1 MMSEPKRVHP
11 ISMFIDFIKDAVF
24 LIKNLIIP
32 FFVIGFV
39 NSNST
44 IRFYA
49 FILLGLLLLWQAVST
64 VLEWRRFTYRLED
77 DEFRVE
83 SGVLTKKKK
92 YISLERIQTVNT
104 SEGIFQRIF
113 GLVRVQ
119 IETAGG
125 TDGPEVS
132 LTAIT
137 KAEAEQLKQAIFNR
151 KKSLQQEGEAS
162 EETGDVQHDQLFKQE
177 PVEEELHVTYRM
189 KAPELLLAASTSSG
203 IGVIIS
209 GCLAIYTQIDE
220 ILPLDG
226 FVKRF
231 SFLSH
236 ASIEIYAIL
245 IFLAVLIAWVL
256 SVGVTALQ
264 YANFVA
270 KRKGNDIIITRGFIE
285 RHQMTIPL
293 SRIQAVK
300 IKENLIREPF
310 GFATVMLVSAGGS
323 MSEKETSSVLFPLI
337 QKKRIN
343 ELLSLFTDH
352 YQLEPE
358 LKKVP
363 RRSLKRYLISYGFFP
378 LIFGV
383 ILSVHFPPW
392 GYLALIPFLIALFFG
407 YLAYKQ
413 SGYAIRDQMIQM
425 TTRGIGRTTGIV
437 LRKRMQNYTMTQSY
451 FQKKGR
457 IASIHTFVKSSI
469 LLDSFGVHHLEEEDA
484 KRVFD
489 WYSYEKNKSSKK
501 MSIRSS

>member
-11 ISMFIDFIKDAVF
+11 ISMFIDFISDAVSM
-24 LIKNLIIP
+24 IKNFIIP
-32 FFVIGFV
+32 FFVLIFV
-39 NSNST
+39 NSNSS

-49 FILLGLLLLWQAVST
+49 FIILGVLLLWKAVST
-64 VLEWRRFTYRLED
+64 VLAWRRFTYRMED

-83 SGVLTKKKK
+83 SGVITKKKK

-137 KAEAEQLKQAIFNR
+137 KAEAEQLKQSIFNR
-151 KKSLQQEGEAS
+151 KKSLQQEEMNDENDLPDPLTA
-162 EETGDVQHDQLFKQE
+162 QQ
-177 PVEEELHVTYRM
+177 PVEKEISVSYRM
-189 KAPELLLAASTSSG
+189 GIPELLLAATTSSG

-226 FVKRF
+226 FLKRF

-236 ASIEIYAIL
+236 ASVEIYAIL
-245 IFLAVLIAWVL
+245 IFIAVLIAWIL

-264 YANFVA
+264 YANFNA
-270 KRKGNDIIITRGFIE
+270 KRKGKDIIITRGLIE

-293 SRIQAVK
+293 ARIQAVK
-300 IKENLIREPF
+300 IKENILREPF

-323 MSEKETSSVLFPLI
+323 ITEKETSSVLFPLI
-337 QKKRIN
+337 RKKKIN
-343 ELLSLFTDH
+343 ELLTQFTDQ
-352 YQLEPE
+352 YQLAPESE

-363 RRSLKRYLISYGFFP
+363 KRSLKRYLISYGFVP
-378 LIFGV
+378 LLVGI
-383 ILSVHFPPW
+383 ILSVRFPPW
-392 GYLALIPFLIALFFG
+392 GYLALIPLPFALFFG

-413 SGYAIRDQMIQM
+413 SGYVIKDQLIQL
-425 TTRGIGRTTGIV
+425 TTRGIGKTTGIV

-457 IASIHTFVKSSI
+457 VASIHTFVKSSA

-484 KRVFD
+484 ARVCD
-489 WYSYEKNKSSKK
+489 WYSYETNQST
-501 MSIRSS
+501 

>member
-11 ISMFIDFIKDAVF
+11 ISMFIDFISDAVSM
-24 LIKNLIIP
+24 IKNFIIP
-32 FFVIGFV
+32 FFVLIFV
-39 NSNST
+39 NSNSS

-49 FILLGLLLLWQAVST
+49 FIILGVLLLWKAVST
-64 VLEWRRFTYRLED
+64 VLAWRRFTYRMED

-83 SGVLTKKKK
+83 SGVITKKKK

-137 KAEAEQLKQAIFNR
+137 KAEAEQLKQSIFNR
-151 KKSLQQEGEAS
+151 KKSLQQEEMVD
-162 EETGDVQHDQLFKQE
+162 ENGDLPHDPLTAQQ
-177 PVEEELHVTYRM
+177 PVEKEINISYRM
-189 KAPELLLAASTSSG
+189 GIPELLLAATTSSG

-226 FVKRF
+226 FLKRF

-236 ASIEIYAIL
+236 ASVEIYAIL
-245 IFLAVLIAWVL
+245 IFIAVLIAWIL

-264 YANFVA
+264 YANFNA
-270 KRKGNDIIITRGFIE
+270 KRKGKDIIITRGLIE

-293 SRIQAVK
+293 ARIQAVK
-300 IKENLIREPF
+300 IKENILREPF

-323 MSEKETSSVLFPLI
+323 ITEKETSSVLFPLI
-337 QKKRIN
+337 RKKKIN
-343 ELLSLFTDH
+343 ELLTQFTDQH
-352 YQLEPE
+352 QLAPESE

-363 RRSLKRYLISYGFFP
+363 RRSLKRYLISYGFVP
-378 LIFGV
+378 LLVGV
-383 ILSVHFPPW
+383 VLSVRFPPW
-392 GYLALIPFLIALFFG
+392 GYLALIPLPFALFFG

-413 SGYAIRDQMIQM
+413 SGYVIKDQLIQL
-425 TTRGIGRTTGIV
+425 TTRGIGKTTGIV

-457 IASIHTFVKSSI
+457 VASIHTFVKSSA

-484 KRVFD
+484 ARVCD
-489 WYSYEKNKSSKK
+489 WYSYETNQSS
-501 MSIRSS
+501 

>member
-11 ISMFIDFIKDAVF
+11 ISMFIDFISDAVSM
-24 LIKNLIIP
+24 IKNFIIP
-32 FFVIGFV
+32 FFVLIFV
-39 NSNST
+39 NSNSS

-49 FILLGLLLLWQAVST
+49 FIILGVLLLWKAVST
-64 VLEWRRFTYRLED
+64 VLAWRRFTYRMED

-83 SGVLTKKKK
+83 SGVITKKKK

-137 KAEAEQLKQAIFNR
+137 KAEAEQLKQSIFNR
-151 KKSLQQEGEAS
+151 KKSLQQEEMNDENLDLPDPLTA
-162 EETGDVQHDQLFKQE
+162 QQ
-177 PVEEELHVTYRM
+177 PVEKEISVSYRM
-189 KAPELLLAASTSSG
+189 GIPELLLAATTSSG

-226 FVKRF
+226 FVKQF

-236 ASIEIYAIL
+236 ASVEIYAIL
-245 IFLAVLIAWVL
+245 IFIAVLLAWIL

-264 YANFVA
+264 YANFNA
-270 KRKGNDIIITRGFIE
+270 KRKGKDIIITRGLIE

-293 SRIQAVK
+293 ARIQAVK
-300 IKENLIREPF
+300 IKENILREPF

-323 MSEKETSSVLFPLI
+323 ITEKETSSVLFPLI
-337 QKKRIN
+337 RKKKIN
-343 ELLSLFTDH
+343 ELLTQFTDQ
-352 YQLEPE
+352 YQLAPESE

-363 RRSLKRYLISYGFFP
+363 KRSLKRYLISYGFVP
-378 LIFGV
+378 LLVGI
-383 ILSVHFPPW
+383 ILSVRFPPW
-392 GYLALIPFLIALFFG
+392 GYLALIPLPFALFFG

-413 SGYAIRDQMIQM
+413 SGYVIKDQLIQL
-425 TTRGIGRTTGIV
+425 TTRGIGKTTGIV

-457 IASIHTFVKSSI
+457 VASIHTFVKSSA

-484 KRVFD
+484 ARVCD
-489 WYSYEKNKSSKK
+489 WYSYETNQSS
-501 MSIRSS
+501 

>member
-11 ISMFIDFIKDAVF
+11 ISMFIDFISDAVSM
-24 LIKNLIIP
+24 IKNFIIP
-32 FFVIGFV
+32 FFVLIFV
-39 NSNST
+39 NSNSS

-49 FILLGLLLLWQAVST
+49 FIILGVLLLWKAVLT
-64 VLEWRRFTYRLED
+64 VLEWRRFTYRMED

-83 SGVLTKKKK
+83 SGVITKKKK

-137 KAEAEQLKQAIFNR
+137 KAEAEQLKQSIFNR
-151 KKSLQQEGEAS
+151 KKSLQQEGEAADEHS
-162 EETGDVQHDQLFKQE
+162 DVPHDHLTAQK
-177 PVEEELHVTYRM
+177 PVEEEVNVSYRM
-189 KAPELLLAASTSSG
+189 GVPELLLAATTSSG

-220 ILPLDG
+220 ILPMDG
-226 FVKRF
+226 FVKQF

-245 IFLAVLIAWVL
+245 IFLAVLIAWIL
-256 SVGVTALQ
+256 SVGLTALQ
-264 YANFVA
+264 YANFAA
-270 KRKGNDIIITRGFIE
+270 KRKGNDIIITRGLIE

-293 SRIQAVK
+293 ARIQAVK
-300 IKENLIREPF
+300 IKENILREPF

-323 MSEKETSSVLFPLI
+323 ITEKETSSVLFPLI
-337 QKKRIN
+337 RKKNIN
-343 ELLSLFTDH
+343 ELLSQFTDQYH
-352 YQLEPE
+352 LEPETE

-363 RRSLKRYLISYGFFP
+363 KRSLKRYLISYGFVP
-378 LIFGV
+378 LLAGV
-383 ILSVHFPPW
+383 ILSVRFPPW
-392 GYLALIPFLIALFFG
+392 GYLALIPLPIALFFG

-413 SGYAIRDQMIQM
+413 SGYAIRDQLIQL
-425 TTRGIGRTTGIV
+425 TARGIGKTTGIV

-457 IASIHTFVKSSI
+457 VASIHTFVKSSA

-484 KRVFD
+484 AHVFD
-489 WYSYEKNKSSKK
+489 WYSYETDKSS
-501 MSIRSS
+501 

>member
-1 MMSEPKRVHP
+1 MSEPKRVHP
-11 ISMFIDFIKDAVF
+11 ISMFIDFISDAVSM
-24 LIKNLIIP
+24 IKNFIIP
-32 FFVIGFV
+32 FFVLIFV
-39 NSNST
+39 NSNSS
-44 IRFYA
+44 IRFYV
-49 FILLGLLLLWQAVST
+49 FIILGLLLLWKAIST
-64 VLEWRRFTYRLED
+64 VLAWRRFTYRMEE

-83 SGVLTKKKK
+83 SGVITKKKK

-151 KKSLQQEGEAS
+151 KKSLEQEGEAMG
-162 EETGDVQHDQLFKQE
+162 ETGDMPYDHLTTQK
-177 PVEEELHVTYRM
+177 PVEKEIHVSYRM
-189 KAPELLLAASTSSG
+189 GVPELLLAATTSSG

-226 FVKRF
+226 FVKQF

-236 ASIEIYAIL
+236 ASFELYAIL

-264 YANFVA
+264 YANFSA
-270 KRKGNDIIITRGFIE
+270 KRKGNDIIITRGLIE

-293 SRIQAVK
+293 ARIQAVK
-300 IKENLIREPF
+300 IKENILREPF
-310 GFATVMLVSAGGS
+310 GFSTVMLVSAGGS
-323 MSEKETSSVLFPLI
+323 ITDKETSSVLFPLI
-337 QKKRIN
+337 RKKRIN
-343 ELLSLFTDH
+343 ELLAQFTEH

-363 RRSLKRYLISYGFFP
+363 KRSLKRYLISFGFVP
-378 LIFGV
+378 LLVGV
-383 ILSVHFPPW
+383 ILSVRFPPW
-392 GYLALIPFLIALFFG
+392 GYLALIPVPFALFFG

-413 SGYAIRDQMIQM
+413 SGYAIRGQLIQL
-425 TTRGIGRTTGIV
+425 TTRGIGKTTGIV

-457 IASIHTFVKSSI
+457 VASIHTFVKSSA
-469 LLDSFGVHHLEEEDA
+469 LLESFGVHHLEEEDA
-484 KRVFD
+484 TRVFD
-489 WYSYEKNKSSKK
+489 WYSYEKNKSS
-501 MSIRSS
+501 

>member
-11 ISMFIDFIKDAVF
+11 ISMFIDFISDAVSM
-24 LIKNLIIP
+24 IKNFIIP
-32 FFVIGFV
+32 FFVLIFV
-39 NSNST
+39 NSNSS

-49 FILLGLLLLWQAVST
+49 FIILGVLLLWKAVLT
-64 VLEWRRFTYRLED
+64 VLAWRRFTYRMED

-83 SGVLTKKKK
+83 SGVITKKKK
-92 YISLERIQTVNT
+92 YISFERIQTVNT

-137 KAEAEQLKQAIFNR
+137 KAEAEQLKQSIFNR
-151 KKSLQQEGEAS
+151 KKSLQQEEGEAFN
-162 EETGDVQHDQLFKQE
+162 ENGEGTNEHLTVQK
-177 PVEEELHVTYRM
+177 PMEEEVNVSYRM
-189 KAPELLLAASTSSG
+189 GVPELLLAATTSSG

-226 FVKRF
+226 FVKQF

-236 ASIEIYAIL
+236 ASIEIYVIL
-245 IFLAVLIAWVL
+245 IFLAVLIAWIL

-264 YANFVA
+264 YANFAA
-270 KRKGNDIIITRGFIE
+270 KRKGNDIIITRGLIE

-293 SRIQAVK
+293 ARIQAVK
-300 IKENLIREPF
+300 LKENILREPF

-323 MSEKETSSVLFPLI
+323 ITEKETSSVLFPLI
-337 QKKRIN
+337 RKKKIN
-343 ELLSLFTDH
+343 ELLSQFTDQYH
-352 YQLEPE
+352 LTPE
-358 LKKVP
+358 RELNKVP
-363 RRSLKRYLISYGFFP
+363 KRSLKRYLISYGFVP
-378 LIFGV
+378 LLVGI
-383 ILSVHFPPW
+383 ILSVRFPPW
-392 GYLALIPFLIALFFG
+392 GYLALIPLPFALFFG

-413 SGYAIRDQMIQM
+413 SGYVIKDQLIQL
-425 TTRGIGRTTGIV
+425 TTRGIGKTTGLI

-457 IASIHTFVKSSI
+457 VASIHTFVKSSA
-469 LLDSFGVHHLEEEDA
+469 LLDSFGVHHLKEEDA
-484 KRVFD
+484 ARVCD
-489 WYSYEKNKSSKK
+489 WYSYETNKSS
-501 MSIRSS
+501 

>member
-11 ISMFIDFIKDAVF
+11 ISMFIDFISDAVSM
-24 LIKNLIIP
+24 IKNFIIP
-32 FFVIGFV
+32 FFVLIFV
-39 NSNST
+39 NSNSS

-49 FILLGLLLLWQAVST
+49 FIILGVLLLWKAVST
-64 VLEWRRFTYRLED
+64 VLAWRRFTYRMED

-83 SGVLTKKKK
+83 SGVITKKKK

-137 KAEAEQLKQAIFNR
+137 KAEAEQLKQSIFNR
-151 KKSLQQEGEAS
+151 KKSLQQEEMLD
-162 EETGDVQHDQLFKQE
+162 ENGDVPHDPLTAQQ
-177 PVEEELHVTYRM
+177 PVEEEMNVSYRM
-189 KAPELLLAASTSSG
+189 GVPELLLAATTSSG

-236 ASIEIYAIL
+236 ASVEIYAIL
-245 IFLAVLIAWVL
+245 IFLAVLIAWIL

-264 YANFVA
+264 YANFTA
-270 KRKGNDIIITRGFIE
+270 KRKGKDIIITRGLIE

-293 SRIQAVK
+293 ARIQAVK
-300 IKENLIREPF
+300 IKENILREPF

-323 MSEKETSSVLFPLI
+323 ITEKETSSVLFPLI
-337 QKKRIN
+337 RKKKIN
-343 ELLSLFTDH
+343 ELLSQFTDH
-352 YQLEPE
+352 YHLAPEAE

-363 RRSLKRYLISYGFFP
+363 KRSLKRYLISYGFVP
-378 LIFGV
+378 LLVGV
-383 ILSVHFPPW
+383 ILSVRFPPW
-392 GYLALIPFLIALFFG
+392 GYLALIPLPIALVFG
-407 YLAYKQ
+407 CLAYKQ
-413 SGYAIRDQMIQM
+413 SGYTIKDPLIQL
-425 TTRGIGRTTGIV
+425 TSRGIGKTTGIV
-437 LRKRMQNYTMTQSY
+437 LRKRMQNYTMTQSF

-457 IASIHTFVKSSI
+457 LASIHTFVKSSA

-484 KRVFD
+484 ARVMD
-489 WYSYEKNKSSKK
+489 WYSYEKNKSS
-501 MSIRSS
+501 

>member
-1 MMSEPKRVHP
+1 MSEPKRVHP
-11 ISMFIDFIKDAVF
+11 ISMFIDFISDAVSM
-24 LIKNLIIP
+24 IKNFIIP
-32 FFVIGFV
+32 FFVLIFV
-39 NSNST
+39 NSNSS

-49 FILLGLLLLWQAVST
+49 FIILGVLLLWKAVST
-64 VLEWRRFTYRLED
+64 VLAWRRFTYRMED

-83 SGVLTKKKK
+83 SGVITKKKK

-137 KAEAEQLKQAIFNR
+137 KAEAEQLKQSIFNR
-151 KKSLQQEGEAS
+151 KKSLQQEEMVD
-162 EETGDVQHDQLFKQE
+162 ENGDLPHDPLTAQQ
-177 PVEEELHVTYRM
+177 PVEKEINVSYRM
-189 KAPELLLAASTSSG
+189 GIPELLLAATTSSG

-226 FVKRF
+226 FLKRF

-236 ASIEIYAIL
+236 ASVEIYAIL
-245 IFLAVLIAWVL
+245 IFIVVLIAWVL

-264 YANFVA
+264 YANFNA
-270 KRKGNDIIITRGFIE
+270 KRKGKDIIITRGLIE

-293 SRIQAVK
+293 ARIQAVK
-300 IKENLIREPF
+300 IKENILREPF

-323 MSEKETSSVLFPLI
+323 ITEKETSSVLFPLI
-337 QKKRIN
+337 RKKKIN
-343 ELLSLFTDH
+343 ELLTQFTDQ
-352 YQLEPE
+352 YQLAPESE

-363 RRSLKRYLISYGFFP
+363 KRSLKRYLISYGFVP
-378 LIFGV
+378 LLVGV
-383 ILSVHFPPW
+383 ILSVRFPPW
-392 GYLALIPFLIALFFG
+392 GYLALIPLPLALFFG

-413 SGYAIRDQMIQM
+413 SGYVIKDQLIQL
-425 TTRGIGRTTGIV
+425 TTRGIGKTTGIV

-457 IASIHTFVKSSI
+457 VASIHTFVKSSA

-484 KRVFD
+484 ARVCD
-489 WYSYEKNKSSKK
+489 WYSYETNQSS
-501 MSIRSS
+501 

>member
-11 ISMFIDFIKDAVF
+11 ISMFIDFISDAVSM
-24 LIKNLIIP
+24 IKNFIIP
-32 FFVIGFV
+32 FFVLIFV
-39 NSNST
+39 NSNSS

-49 FILLGLLLLWQAVST
+49 FIILGVLLLWKAVST
-64 VLEWRRFTYRLED
+64 VLAWRRFTYRMED

-83 SGVLTKKKK
+83 SGVITKKKK

-137 KAEAEQLKQAIFNR
+137 KAEAEQLKQSIFNR
-151 KKSLQQEGEAS
+151 KKSLQQEEMVD
-162 EETGDVQHDQLFKQE
+162 ENGDLPHDPLTAQQ
-177 PVEEELHVTYRM
+177 PVEKEINVSYRM
-189 KAPELLLAASTSSG
+189 GIPELLLAATTSSG

-226 FVKRF
+226 FLKRF

-236 ASIEIYAIL
+236 ASVEIYAIL
-245 IFLAVLIAWVL
+245 IFIVVLIAWVL

-264 YANFVA
+264 YANFNA
-270 KRKGNDIIITRGFIE
+270 KRKGKDIIITRGLIE

-293 SRIQAVK
+293 ARIQAVK
-300 IKENLIREPF
+300 IKENILREPF

-323 MSEKETSSVLFPLI
+323 ITEKETSSVLFPLI
-337 QKKRIN
+337 RKKKIN
-343 ELLSLFTDH
+343 ELLTQFTDQ
-352 YQLEPE
+352 YQLAPESE

-363 RRSLKRYLISYGFFP
+363 KRSLKRYLISYGFVP
-378 LIFGV
+378 LLVGV
-383 ILSVHFPPW
+383 ILSVRFPPW
-392 GYLALIPFLIALFFG
+392 GYLALIPLPLALFFG

-413 SGYAIRDQMIQM
+413 SGYVIKDQLIQL
-425 TTRGIGRTTGIV
+425 TTRGIGKTTGIV

-457 IASIHTFVKSSI
+457 VASIHTFVKSSA

-484 KRVFD
+484 ARVCD
-489 WYSYEKNKSSKK
+489 WYSYETNQSS
-501 MSIRSS
+501 

>member
-11 ISMFIDFIKDAVF
+11 ISMFIDFISDAVSM
-24 LIKNLIIP
+24 IKNFIIP
-32 FFVIGFV
+32 FFVLIFV
-39 NSNST
+39 NSNSS

-49 FILLGLLLLWQAVST
+49 FIILGALLLWRAVLT
-64 VLEWRRFTYRLED
+64 LLEWRRFTYRMED

-83 SGVLTKKKK
+83 SGVITKKKK

-113 GLVRVQ
+113 GLMRVQ

-137 KAEAEQLKQAIFNR
+137 KAEAEQLKESIFNR
-151 KKSLQQEGEAS
+151 KKSLQQEGEAADENS
-162 EETGDVQHDQLFKQE
+162 DVPHDHLTSHK
-177 PVEEELHVTYRM
+177 PVEGEVNVSYLMGV
-189 KAPELLLAASTSSG
+189 PELLLAATTSSG

-220 ILPLDG
+220 LLPLDG
-226 FVKRF
+226 FAKQF

-245 IFLAVLIAWVL
+245 IFLVVLIAWLL
-256 SVGVTALQ
+256 SIGLTALQ
-264 YANFVA
+264 YANFAA
-270 KRKGNDIIITRGFIE
+270 KRKGNDIIITRGLIE

-293 SRIQAVK
+293 GRIQAVK
-300 IKENLIREPF
+300 IKENILREPF

-323 MSEKETSSVLFPLI
+323 ITDKETSSVLFPLI
-337 QKKRIN
+337 RKKNIN
-343 ELLSLFTDH
+343 ELLSQFTDQYH
-352 YQLEPE
+352 LKPEAE

-363 RRSLKRYLISYGFFP
+363 KRSLKRYLISYGFVP
-378 LIFGV
+378 LLVGV
-383 ILSVHFPPW
+383 ILSVRFPPW
-392 GYLALIPFLIALFFG
+392 GYLALIPLPFALFFG

-413 SGYAIRDQMIQM
+413 SGYVIKDQLIQL
-425 TTRGIGRTTGIV
+425 TTRGIGKTTGIV
-437 LRKRMQNYTMTQSY
+437 LRKRMQNYTITQSY

-457 IASIHTFVKSSI
+457 VASIHTFVKSSA

-484 KRVFD
+484 ARIFD
-489 WYSYEKNKSSKK
+489 WYSYETNKSS
-501 MSIRSS
+501 

>member
-11 ISMFIDFIKDAVF
+11 ISMFIDFISDAIS
-24 LIKNLIIP
+24 LIKNIIIP
-32 FFVIGFV
+32 FFVLVFV
-39 NSNST
+39 NSNSS
-44 IRFYA
+44 IRFYV
-49 FILLGLLLLWQAVST
+49 FIILGVLLLWKAVLT
-64 VLEWRRFTYRLED
+64 VLAWRKFTYRMED

-83 SGVLTKKKK
+83 SGVITKRKK

-137 KAEAEQLKQAIFNR
+137 RAEAEQLKQSIFNR
-151 KKSLQQEGEAS
+151 KKRLQQEGAELD
-162 EETGDVQHDQLFKQE
+162 ETGDQLQDHLTEQKWA
-177 PVEEELHVTYRM
+177 EEEVQVSYRM
-189 KAPELLLAASTSSG
+189 GVPELLLASTTSSG

-226 FVKRF
+226 FMKRF

-245 IFLAVLIAWVL
+245 IFLAVLLAWIL
-256 SVGVTALQ
+256 SVGVTSLQ

-270 KRKGNDIIITRGFIE
+270 KRKGKDIIITRGLIE

-293 SRIQAVK
+293 ARIQAVK
-300 IKENLIREPF
+300 IKENILREPF

-323 MSEKETSSVLFPLI
+323 ISEKETSSVLFPLI
-337 QKKRIN
+337 RKKRIN
-343 ELLSLFTDH
+343 ELLSQFTED
-352 YQLEPE
+352 YQMEPE

-363 RRSLKRYLISYGFFP
+363 KRSLKRYLLSYGFVP
-378 LIFGV
+378 LLVGV
-383 ILSVHFPPW
+383 ILSVCFPPW
-392 GYLALIPFLIALFFG
+392 GYLALIPLPIALFFG

-413 SGYAIRDQMIQM
+413 SGYAIRGQLIQL
-425 TTRGIGRTTGIV
+425 TTRGIGKTTGIV
-437 LRKRMQNYTMTQSY
+437 LRKRMQNYTMSQSY

-457 IASIHTFVKSSI
+457 VASIHTFVKSSAF
-469 LLDSFGVHHLEEEDA
+469 LDSFGVHHLEEEEA
-484 KRVFD
+484 ARVFD
-489 WYSYEKNKSSKK
+489 WYSYEHNKST
-501 MSIRSS
+501 